1 MTTVVPETLS
11 LQRHSVDPLA
21 GLEARILATL
31 QELPDRPEAERE
43 AAALLREKIA
53 READEGDPLPYPEH
67 FLRFVARGI
76 DCGALDPQLAE
87 FDLPR
92 LARALD
98 PARDR
103 LLGYAAVTTLADR
116 YLVRHPETRRLL
128 ERPQTLFMRVAM
140 GLALAEPP
148 ETRTSWA
155 LRWYDLMSS
164 LRYLPSTPTLFNAGT
179 PHHQLAS
186 CYLAEVEDSLES
198 ILGSAHE
205 FGMLAKYAGGI
216 GAAVSR
222 IRAVGAPVRGINGTS
237 GGLIPFLHLYDALIA
252 SISQGGRRRGTMCVY
267 LEPWHLEVE
276 AFLDLRRN
284 AGDPYRRTHQLNT
297 ALWIPDE
304 FFRRVEADELW
315 YLFDPAVAP
324 ELPDLFGAAFSE
336 RYRTLCAQAEAGLL
350 PRRAWR
356 RVPAR
361 ELWLAI
367 LASLMETG
375 HPWIT
380 FKDTGNL
387 RSQLR
392 GVGIIHSSNLCTEI
406 FLPTSRDEIAV
417 CNLGSVNLARHCSSD
432 GRLDWASLAR
442 TVHLALRAL
451 DNVIDVNLYPS
462 ERAERSNRRNRPV
475 GLGLMGFAELLA
487 RAGISYA
494 EPRAADL
501 ADRIAE
507 FLSYHAIAASCE
519 LAEERGPFPTF
530 ARSRWAEGILPI
542 DTLDELARERG
553 LPVDVDRSRRL
564 DWEGLRARVRRGV
577 RNGAVMAIAPTAT
590 IALLAGTT
598 PSLDPYYAN
607 VFSRQTL
614 SGKFLEVNPV
624 LVEELRA
631 RGLWDALL
639 PELIAARGDLRA
651 VPGCPPE
658 LVERFPTA
666 YQVPPEAYVE
676 VAARVQKWVDMGVS
690 RNLYHAADRPGQ
702 LSAVYLTA
710 WRKGLKSTYYC
721 FVRPRME
728 VEQATVAV
736 NKARRRPQWVQ
747 LVEQEVLA
755 QERVACGLD
764 GSCESCQ

>member
-1 MTTVVPETLS
+1 MATRLPLKLQAVIPPQTS
-11 LQRHSVDPLA
+11 L
-21 GLEARILATL
+21 LEAQILAAL
-31 QELPDRPEAERE
+31 QQLPDRPEAEKE
-43 AAALLREKIA
+43 AAALLLQKIA
-53 READEGDPLPYPEH
+53 LEADSGVVLSYPEH
-67 FLRFVARGI
+67 FRRYIERGI
-76 DCGALDPQLAE
+76 ACGVLD
-87 FDLPR
+87 PR
-92 LARALD
+92 LAGFDLERLAGALD

-103 LLGYAAVTTLADR
+103 LLGYMAVATLADR
-116 YLVRHPETRRLL
+116 YLVRDPETRQIL
-128 ERPQTLFMRVAM
+128 ERPQSLFMRVAM
-140 GLALAEPP
+140 GLALAERP
-148 ETRTSWA
+148 EERTAWA
-155 LRWYDLMSS
+155 LRWYDLFSS

-198 ILGSAHE
+198 ILGSAYE

-216 GAAVSR
+216 GAAVTR

-267 LEPWHLEVE
+267 LEPWHLEME

-304 FFRRVEADELW
+304 FLRRVEADEPW

-324 ELPDLFGAAFSE
+324 ELPDLFGTAFAA
-336 RYRTLCAQAEAGLL
+336 RYRELCRQAESGLL

-356 RVPAR
+356 VLPAR
-361 ELWLAI
+361 ELWLQI

-380 FKDTGNL
+380 FKDAGNL

-406 FLPTSRDEIAV
+406 FLPTSREEVAV
-417 CNLGSVNLARHCSSD
+417 CNLGSVNLARHCEPN
-432 GRLDWASLAR
+432 GELDWEQLAE
-442 TVHLALRAL
+442 TVRLAMRAL
-451 DNVIDVNLYPS
+451 DNVIDINLYPS
-462 ERAERSNRRNRPV
+462 ERAERANLRNRPV
-475 GLGLMGFAELLA
+475 GLGLMGFAEFLA
-487 RAGISYA
+487 RRGVSYA
-494 EPRAADL
+494 APEAAEI
-501 ADRIAE
+501 ADQIAE
-507 FLSYHAIAASCE
+507 FLSYHAIATSCD
-519 LAEERGPFPTF
+519 LAVERGSFPTF
-530 ARSRWAEGILPI
+530 AASRWAEGVLPI
-542 DTLDELARERG
+542 DTLEELEAERG
-553 LPVDVDRSRRL
+553 MPIEIERSRRL
-564 DWEGLRARVRRGV
+564 DWEMLRERVRRGM
-577 RNGAVMAIAPTAT
+577 RNGAVLAVAPTAT
-590 IALLAGTT
+590 IALIAGTT

-624 LVEELRA
+624 LVEELRR
-631 RGLWDALL
+631 RGLWEHLL
-639 PELIAARGDLRA
+639 PDLVAARGDLRA
-651 VPGCPPE
+651 VPGCPVD
-658 LVERFPTA
+658 LAERFPTA
-666 YQVPPEAYVE
+666 YQIPPAAYIE

-702 LSAVYLTA
+702 LSEAYLAA

-728 VEQATVAV
+728 IEQSTVAV

-747 LVEQEVLA
+747 LAEQEVLVREA
-755 QERVACGLD
+755 ATCSLNGE
-764 GSCESCQ
+764 CESCQ

>member
-1 MTTVVPETLS
+1 MATVVS
-11 LQRHSVDPLA
+11 SRYDLQRGADRHATFDS
-21 GLEARILATL
+21 RILAAL
-31 QELPDRPEAERE
+31 QQLPDRPEAERE
-43 AAALLREKIA
+43 AAGCLLEKIA
-53 READEGDPLPYPEH
+53 DEADGGERLDYAEH
-67 FLRFVARGI
+67 FRRYVRYGIAR
-76 DCGALDPQLAE
+76 GALDPRLGT
-87 FDLPR
+87 FDFER

-98 PARDR
+98 PSRDR
-103 LLGYAAVTTLADR
+103 LLGYAALATLADR
-116 YLVRHPETRRLL
+116 YLVRDPETRRIL
-128 ERPQTLFMRVAM
+128 ERPQALFMRVAM
-140 GLALAEPP
+140 GLALAEAP
-148 ETRTSWA
+148 EVRTSWA

-186 CYLAEVEDSLES
+186 CYLADVEDSLES
-198 ILGSAHE
+198 ILGSAYE

-216 GAAVSR
+216 GTAVTR
-222 IRAVGAPVRGINGTS
+222 LRAVGAPVRGINGTS

-304 FFRRVEADELW
+304 FLARVEADEPW

-324 ELPDLFGAAFSE
+324 ELPDLFGRAFSE
-336 RYRTLCAQAEAGLL
+336 RYRTLCAQAEAGLV
-350 PRRAWR
+350 PARAWR
-356 RVPAR
+356 RLPAR
-361 ELWLAI
+361 QLWLAI

-380 FKDTGNL
+380 FKDAGNV

-392 GVGIIHSSNLCTEI
+392 GLGVIHSSNLCTEI
-406 FLPTSRDEIAV
+406 FLPTSREEVAV
-417 CNLGSVNLARHCSSD
+417 CNLGSVNLARHCTSD
-432 GRLDWASLAR
+432 GQLDWAKLAETVR
-442 TVHLALRAL
+442 TALRAL

-462 ERAERSNRRNRPV
+462 ERAARANRRNRPV
-475 GLGLMGFAELLA
+475 GLGLMGFAEVLA

-494 EPRAADL
+494 DPRAAEF
-501 ADRIAE
+501 ADRLAE
-507 FLSYHAIAASCE
+507 FLSYHAIAASCA
-519 LAEERGPFPTF
+519 LADERGSFPNF
-530 ARSRWAEGILPI
+530 LRSRWAEGVLPL
-542 DTLDELARERG
+542 DTVDELAAERG
-553 LPVDVDRSRRL
+553 IPVEVDRAQRL
-564 DWEGLRARVRRGV
+564 PWEELRERVRRGM

-590 IALLAGTT
+590 IALIAGTT

-624 LVEELRA
+624 LVEELCR
-631 RGLWDALL
+631 RGLWERLL
-639 PELIAARGDLRA
+639 PELVAARGDLRA
-651 VPGCPPE
+651 VPGCPPD

-702 LSAVYLTA
+702 LSAVYLAA

-728 VEQATVAV
+728 VEPATVAV
-736 NKARRRPQWVQ
+736 NKARRRPQWVRR
-747 LVEQEVLA
+747 LEEELRGAEGNVCA
-755 QERVACGLD
+755 LD
-764 GSCESCQ
+764 GTCESCQ

>member
-1 MTTVVPETLS
+1 MTTALPLELQAITPAQTRLLET
-11 LQRHSVDPLA
+11 Q
-21 GLEARILATL
+21 ILAAL
-31 QELPDRPEAERE
+31 QQLPDRPEAEKE
-43 AAALLREKIA
+43 AAALLLQKIA
-53 READEGDPLPYPEH
+53 LEADSGDVLPYPEH
-67 FLRFVARGI
+67 FRRYIERGI
-76 DCGALDPQLAE
+76 ACGALDP
-87 FDLPR
+87 R
-92 LARALD
+92 LASFNLERLAGALD

-103 LLGYAAVTTLADR
+103 LLGYMAVATLADR
-116 YLVRHPETRRLL
+116 YLVRDPETRQIL
-128 ERPQTLFMRVAM
+128 ERPQSLFMRVAM
-140 GLALAEPP
+140 GLALAERP
-148 ETRTSWA
+148 EERTAWA
-155 LRWYDLMSS
+155 LRWYDLFSS

-198 ILGSAHE
+198 ILGSAYE

-216 GAAVSR
+216 GAAVTR

-267 LEPWHLEVE
+267 LEPWHLEME

-304 FFRRVEADELW
+304 FLRRVEADEPW

-324 ELPDLFGAAFSE
+324 ELPDLFGTAFAI
-336 RYRTLCAQAEAGLL
+336 RYRELCRQAEGGLL

-356 RVPAR
+356 VLPAR
-361 ELWLAI
+361 ELWLQI

-380 FKDTGNL
+380 FKDAGNL

-392 GVGIIHSSNLCTEI
+392 GVGVIHSSNLCTEI
-406 FLPTSRDEIAV
+406 FLPTSREEVAV
-417 CNLGSVNLARHCSSD
+417 CNLGSVNLARHC
-432 GRLDWASLAR
+432 GPNGELDWEQLAE
-442 TVHLALRAL
+442 TVRLAMRAL
-451 DNVIDVNLYPS
+451 DNVIDINLYPS
-462 ERAERSNRRNRPV
+462 ERAERANLRNRPV

-487 RAGISYA
+487 RRGVSYA
-494 EPRAADL
+494 APEAAEI
-501 ADRIAE
+501 ADQIAE
-507 FLSYHAIAASCE
+507 FLSYHAIATSCD
-519 LAEERGPFPTF
+519 LAAERGSFPTF
-530 ARSRWAEGILPI
+530 AASRWAEGVLPI
-542 DTLDELARERG
+542 DTLEELEAERG
-553 LPVDVDRSRRL
+553 MPIEIERSRRL
-564 DWEGLRARVRRGV
+564 DWEMLRERVRRGM
-577 RNGAVMAIAPTAT
+577 RNGAVMAVAPTAT
-590 IALLAGTT
+590 IALIAGTT

-624 LVEELRA
+624 LVEELRR
-631 RGLWDALL
+631 RGLWEQLL
-639 PELIAARGDLRA
+639 PDLVAARGDLRA
-651 VPGCPPE
+651 VPGCPVD
-658 LVERFPTA
+658 LAERFPTA
-666 YQVPPEAYVE
+666 YQIPPAAYIE

-702 LSAVYLTA
+702 LSAAYLLA

-728 VEQATVAV
+728 VEQATVAI
-736 NKARRRPQWVQ
+736 NKTRRRPQWVQ
-747 LVEQEVLA
+747 LAEQEVLA
-755 QERVACGLD
+755 REAAACSLNGE
-764 GSCESCQ
+764 CESCQ